1 MTSKHKLRIES
12 SPRTMRSWSRRLTL
26 AAVGAVALAACAS
39 RPAPLS
45 QPATPKPAMAQG
57 DTVAA
62 ARPAGLGVTR
72 LKRRVYVLEHAAT
85 TAAADDR
92 FVATAGV
99 SARRADERAVA
110 LRTALERALAESGRY
125 EVAKVVDRRSFAADA
140 DTDALRMSVEL
151 LDNPHLTT
159 VRLHIHD
166 PRSSS
171 PAIVFSGEGVT
182 LEYRTGVFSRADEER
197 ARAGAL
203 NFAVTKALRN
213 ASAVLG
219 ALPWQ
224 APVMKAT
231 DDNTVLIPGGRRL
244 GLKPGVVLSIQT
256 RERVLQGTRAP
267 VAVPGRLVGEVLIVD
282 NVDGPERESMALGTV
297 VSGSLKGYDMRELVA
312 RVCRPNGYFGHDFGH
327 DRQCSAKA
335 AALVSFD
342 PETALM
348 SFSPDVLAEG
358 ELLAVPDMQPM
369 TSPPSA
375 VF

>member
-1 MTSKHKLRIES
+1 MTSEHKLRIES

-151 LDNPHLTT
+151 LD
-159 VRLHIHD
+159 
-166 PRSSS
+166 
-171 PAIVFSGEGVT
+171 
-182 LEYRTGVFSRADEER
+182 
-197 ARAGAL
+197 
-203 NFAVTKALRN
+203 
-213 ASAVLG
+213 
-219 ALPWQ
+219 
-224 APVMKAT
+224 
-231 DDNTVLIPGGRRL
+231 
-244 GLKPGVVLSIQT
+244 
-256 RERVLQGTRAP
+256 
-267 VAVPGRLVGEVLIVD
+267 
-282 NVDGPERESMALGTV
+282 
-297 VSGSLKGYDMRELVA
+297 
-312 RVCRPNGYFGHDFGH
+312 
-327 DRQCSAKA
+327 
-335 AALVSFD
+335 
-342 PETALM
+342 
-348 SFSPDVLAEG
+348 
-358 ELLAVPDMQPM
+358 
-369 TSPPSA
+369 
-375 VF
+375 